1 MAQAD
6 PGQSDSRTPRGQR
19 VLATIAFAI
28 IGISALDVI
37 ALLILRAAGVPNADF
52 QTGGLLVMQLIPLP
66 GLPIGFLLVI
76 ALFIVLAVRR
86 SRQQSAQQGR
96 R

>member
-1 MAQAD
+1 VAQVDSRRVD
-6 PGQSDSRTPRGQR
+6 PGTPRGQR
-19 VLATIAFAI
+19 VLATIAFAV

-76 ALFIVLAVRR
+76 ALFIVLAIRR
-86 SRQQSAQQGR
+86 SRQQGTQRGR